1 MKTKILLLFAMA
13 GLLFGCNAAMVVNGK
28 VMGISSGTFIYQNG
42 YLTTQ
47 YKADIEPV
55 WKACEKAVNELN
67 GQQTQKERN
76 ISTGSI
82 KTVISDE
89 KVIILVEYI
98 GKDLTSVSV
107 LSGVVGNNMAD
118 RIIQD
123 KIAANIL
130 KP

>member
-28 VMGISSGTFIYQNG
+28 VMGISSGTFIYQDG
-42 YLTTQ
+42 YMTTQ

-67 GQQTQKERN
+67 GQQTKKERN
-76 ISTGSI
+76 ISKGSI

-123 KIAANIL
+123 KIAANIV